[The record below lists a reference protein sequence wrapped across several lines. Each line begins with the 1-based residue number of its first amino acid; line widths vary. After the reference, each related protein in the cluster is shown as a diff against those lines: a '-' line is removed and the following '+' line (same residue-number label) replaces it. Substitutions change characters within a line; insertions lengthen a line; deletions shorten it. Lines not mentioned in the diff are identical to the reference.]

1 MNEIQYIGEHLWV
14 GQIGHFAVVL
24 AFVASI
30 MSAIAYSINAKK
42 ENYQN
47 NWRSIGRL
55 GYILHGISILTIVG
69 ILFYAMYNKYYEYAY
84 VYQHVSDDLPLKYT
98 LSAFWEG
105 QEGSF
110 LLWMFWHIVLGW
122 FIIYRGTKW
131 ESPVMAIFAM
141 AEIYLSSMILGVH
154 FEIGD
159 WMTKFGSNPLLL
171 LRETMQAPVLFNNA
185 DYVSLISGTGLNPL
199 LQNYWMTIHP
209 PVTFLGFASTIVPF
223 AFAIAG
229 LWTRRYK
236 EWLTVA
242 LPWALFSAGILGTG
256 ILMGSVWAYEAL
268 SFGGYWA
275 WDPVENAV
283 LVPWIILIA
292 GLHTHLVA
300 RATGFSIKA
309 TIFFYV
315 TAFPL
320 IVYST
325 FLTRS
330 GILGDTS
337 AHAFTEMGLEKQ
349 LIAFFMYFFIIGLG
363 ALVYHSKNIPAKD
376 KEESIYSREF
386 WMFIGALVLLFSAVL
401 IGIPTSLPVYNS
413 MVSYFDE
420 TFVGKVIQDVVPF
433 YNKFQLWIAVFVAIL
448 SGVSIMLRYNE
459 KNFEKRSTYLVKH
472 IGISMLL
479 SVVFTGILTLWFSL
493 YSWQFYLLAFT
504 GFFIMFS
511 NLDYLITVIKGNVKL
526 ATSAIAHFGF
536 GMMLIGLL
544 GSGLNKETIS
554 TNPFMFKDMF
564 ENEDDLRNYVQLIKG
579 KPLFAQG
586 YWMTYESDTLIGR
599 NRYYDIDFRK
609 VDEDNQELERFKL
622 RPSSVYSNDFRTQN
636 VFNPDT
642 KHYLTKDIF
651 SCIVA
656 LAPTRQDAEVAK
668 QFEDTLVWNQH
679 DLLIGDTL
687 KTEND
692 NWYVIN
698 ELTYSPTHREFK
710 PEDNDFGVEVHVTAG
725 SYRYDNQFEMK
736 TALGLQGALLYKYPD
751 AKEDLGARIRLS
763 DTFIEEIFSSE
774 DQLDYQEIEVS
785 TLETFEFEDMEIS
798 LTGFN
803 KEPINRNYEPQEGDI
818 AVSAQM
824 MVKKDGEAFPA
835 EPIYI
840 IRGAS
845 PMGVK
850 AYVPEFGVHVR
861 FTSIDPATQKFKF
874 QIAKDK
880 RKESYSIP
888 LEITENV
895 PRSDYLILQAQIF
908 PAINLLWFGCMFM
921 MFGLFMAWVLRMK
934 ENNKRGNS

>member
-14 GQIGHFAVVL
+14 GQIGHFAIIL

-30 MSAIAYSINAKK
+30 MSAIAYSINAKS
-42 ENYQN
+42 ENYKN
-47 NWRSIGRL
+47 TWRTIGRT
-55 GYILHGISILTIVG
+55 GYLMHGISILTIIG
-69 ILFYAMYNKYYEYAY
+69 ILFFAMYHKYYEYAY
-84 VYQHVSDDLPLKYT
+84 VFGHVSDDLPLKYT

-110 LLWMFWHIVLGW
+110 LLWMFWHVILGF

-154 FEIGD
+154 IEIGD
-159 WMTKFGSNPLLL
+159 WSTKFGSHPLLL
-171 LRETMQAPVLFNNA
+171 LRDTMLEAQVFTNA
-185 DYVSLISGTGLNPL
+185 DYLSLISGNGLNPL

-229 LWTRRYK
+229 LWTKKYK
-236 EWLTVA
+236 EWLDAA

-283 LVPWIILIA
+283 LVPWIMLIA
-292 GLHTHLVA
+292 GLHTHLIA
-300 RATGFSIKA
+300 KATGFSIKA
-309 TIFFYV
+309 TVFFYV

-349 LIAFFMYFFIIGLG
+349 LIAFFMFFFAIGLG
-363 ALVYHSKNIPAKD
+363 ALAYHFKNIPSKD

-401 IGIPTSLPVYNS
+401 IGVPTSLPVYNS
-413 MVSYFDE
+413 IRSYFDE
-420 TFVGKVIQDVVPF
+420 SFVGRVIQDVVPF
-433 YNKFQLWIAVFVAIL
+433 YNKFQLWIAVFISIL
-448 SGVSIMLRYNE
+448 SAAAIMLRYNE
-459 KNFEKRSTYLVKH
+459 KNFSNRSSFYIKHLGGSLV
-472 IGISMLL
+472 L
-479 SVVFTGILTLWFSL
+479 SVLFTGLLTLWFPL

-504 GFFIMFS
+504 GFFVMFS
-511 NLDYLITVIKGNVKL
+511 NLDYIITVIKGNFKL
-526 ATSAIAHFGF
+526 AMSAIAHFGF

-554 TNPFMFKDMF
+554 TAPFMFKDMF
-564 ENEDDLRNYVQLIKG
+564 ENEEMLRNYVQLIKG

-599 NRYYDIDFRK
+599 NRYYDLEFKK
-609 VDEDNQELERFKL
+609 VDENQKVLETFKL
-622 RPSSVYSNDFRTQN
+622 RPSSVYSNDFKTQN

-642 KHYLTKDIF
+642 KHYWTKDIF

-656 LAPTRQDAEVAK
+656 LAPTKQDAELAK
-668 QFEDTLVWNQH
+668 QFEDTLVWERH
-679 DLLIGDTL
+679 DIFIGDTL
-687 KTEND
+687 KTENN
-692 NWYVIN
+692 NWYVID
-698 ELTYSPTHREFK
+698 EITFAPQHREYRPK
-710 PEDNDFGVEVHVTAG
+710 DNDFGVEAKITAG
-725 SYRYDNQFEMK
+725 NYRFGNQVEMN

-751 AKEDLGARIRLS
+751 GKEDIGARVRLS
-763 DTFIEEIFSSE
+763 DAFIEDIFSTE
-774 DQLDYQEIEVS
+774 DKLEYKEVEIS
-785 TLETFEFEDMEIS
+785 TLETFNFEDVEIS

-803 KEPINRNYEPQEGDI
+803 KEPINRNYQPEDDDI
-818 AVSAQM
+818 AVGAQM
-824 MVKKDGEAFPA
+824 VVKKDGKAYNS

-850 AYVPEFGVHVR
+850 SYVPELGIHMR
-861 FTSIDPATQKFKF
+861 FTNIDPQRQKFQF

-880 RKESYSIP
+880 RKKNYSVP

-895 PRSDYLILQAQIF
+895 PRTDYIILQAQVF
-908 PAINLLWFGCMFM
+908 PGINFLWLGCVLM
-921 MFGLFMAWVLRMK
+921 MLGLFGSWIIRMRA
-934 ENNKRGNS
+934 NNRKS

>member
-14 GQIGHFAVVL
+14 GQIGHFAIIL

-30 MSAIAYSINAKK
+30 LSAIAYVVNAKRTD
-42 ENYQN
+42 YAN
-47 NWRSIGRL
+47 NWRSIGRA
-55 GYILHGISILTIVG
+55 GYIIHGVSIFTIISIL
-69 ILFYAMYNKYYEYAY
+69 FYSMYNKYYEYAY

-141 AEIYLSSMILGVH
+141 SEIFLSSMILGVH
-154 FEIGD
+154 IEIGD
-159 WMTKFGSNPLLL
+159 WMTKIGSNPLLL
-171 LRETMQAPVLFNNA
+171 LRETMQEAPIFNNA
-185 DYVSLISGTGLNPL
+185 DYLTLISGSGLNPL

-229 LWTRRYK
+229 LWTRQYK
-236 EWLTVA
+236 KWLAAA

-268 SFGGYWA
+268 SFGGYWS

-283 LVPWIILIA
+283 LVPWIMLIA
-292 GLHTHLVA
+292 GLHTHLIA
-300 RATGFSIKA
+300 RATGYSIKA
-309 TIFFYV
+309 TIFFYG

-349 LIAFFMYFFIIGLG
+349 LVAFFVFFFAVGLG
-363 ALVYHSKNIPAKD
+363 ALAYHSKNIPSKE

-386 WMFIGALVLLFSAVL
+386 WMFIGSLVLLFSAVL
-401 IGIPTSLPVYNS
+401 IGVPTSLPVYNTI
-413 MVSYFDE
+413 VSYFDE
-420 TFVGKVIQDVVPF
+420 SFVGKVIQDVVPF
-433 YNKFQLWIAVFVAIL
+433 YNKFQIWIAVFIAIL
-448 SGVSIMLRYNE
+448 SGVAILLRYNE
-459 KNFEKRSTYLVKH
+459 KNFEKRSTFLLKH
-472 IGISMLL
+472 LGGSIAL
-479 SVVFTGILTLWFSL
+479 SVIFTGLLTLWFSL
-493 YSWQFYLLAFT
+493 YSWQFYLLALT
-504 GFFIMFS
+504 SFFVMFS
-511 NLDYLITVIKGNVKL
+511 NLDYIISVIKGKIKL
-526 ATSAIAHFGF
+526 ASSAIAHFGF
-536 GMMLIGLL
+536 GMMIIGIL

-554 TNPFMFKDMF
+554 TNPFLFKDMF
-564 ENEDDLRNYVQLIKG
+564 ENEEDLRNYVQLIKG

-599 NRYYDIDFRK
+599 NRYYDVEFRK
-609 VDEDNQELERFKL
+609 VDENQNELERFKL
-622 RPSSVYSNDFRTQN
+622 RPSSVYSNDFKTQN

-642 KHYLTKDIF
+642 KHYWTKDIF
-651 SCIVA
+651 SCIVG
-656 LAPTRQDAEVAK
+656 LAPTRQDADVAK
-668 QFEDTLVWNQH
+668 QFEDTLVWEQH
-679 DLLIGDTL
+679 MVTIGDTL
-687 KTEND
+687 RTENF
-692 NWYVIN
+692 NWYVVNKIS
-698 ELTYSPTHREFK
+698 YSPDHKEYK
-710 PEDNDFGVEVHVTAG
+710 PKENDFGVEAKITAG
-725 SYRYDNQFEMK
+725 NYKFGSKFEMK
-736 TALGLQGALLYKYPD
+736 TALGLQGALLYKYP
-751 AKEDLGARIRLS
+751 AGEEDMGARVRLS
-763 DTFIEEIFSSE
+763 DSFIEEIFSSE
-774 DQLDYQEIEVS
+774 DQLDYEEIELTSLGNFIFQDIEV
-785 TLETFEFEDMEIS
+785 T

-803 KEPINRNYEPQEGDI
+803 KEPANRNYEPEEGDI
-818 AVSAQM
+818 AVGAQM
-824 MVKKDGEAFPA
+824 TLVNNGKVYPA

-850 AYVPEFGVHVR
+850 AYVPELGIHIR
-861 FTSIDPATQKFKF
+861 FTNIDPSTQKFKF

-880 RKESYSIP
+880 RQKNLTVP

-895 PRSDYLILQAQIF
+895 PRTDYLILQAQIF
-908 PAINLLWFGCMFM
+908 PGINLLWFGCMLM
-921 MFGLFMAWVLRMK
+921 MLGLFTAMVLRIK
-934 ENNKRGNS
+934 ENKKRGN